1 MYGMKQ
7 KAESMFEGFDH
18 ADLNSLYD
26 ELTSKLGTSI
36 YKKRPANQLNA
47 LEKGKEKFKNIQ
59 TLREKAQIIKEMLIM
74 YRCDATTVANLKA
87 IGGSAN
93 AGNMAYNKN
102 TLPTKKLILIH
113 QSVTGLFETEEELV

>member
-1 MYGMKQ
+1 
-7 KAESMFEGFDH
+7 MFEGFEH

-26 ELTSKLGTSI
+26 ELTSKLETSI

>member
-1 MYGMKQ
+1 
-7 KAESMFEGFDH
+7 
-18 ADLNSLYD
+18 
-26 ELTSKLGTSI
+26 
-36 YKKRPANQLNA
+36 
-47 LEKGKEKFKNIQ
+47 
-59 TLREKAQIIKEMLIM
+59 M